1 MKHSNTL
8 VAVAVAALIPLA
20 GTAIAGDKDKMAAGA
35 SFDSLDTNRDGRI
48 SKSEAAAD
56 ANLMFSTADANA
68 DGYLDNSEF
77 KKARKSGS
85 DHASG
90 SDHSS
95 PTSPQPQSEMP
106 SDTTGQPDT
115 TVPDQSAA
123 PPVDTETPRQ

>member
-1 MKHSNTL
+1 MKHAKTL
-8 VAVAVAALIPLA
+8 VAVAVAAMIPLA
-20 GTAIAGDKDKMAAGA
+20 GTAIACDKDKMHAGA
-35 SFDSLDTNRDGRI
+35 SFDALDTNRDGRI

-56 ANLMFSTADANA
+56 ANLMFSSADANA

-85 DHASG
+85 DHT
-90 SDHSS
+90 S